1 MEEEKEM
8 FDSIAVGTVA
18 NDIDIMIC
26 RRQTHINKLLEQLQD
41 LKLTIT
47 VDLKLQPPDKLNIE
61 YKISYPTEEAPEAVK
76 KEKIT
81 SSRKIDKSQPD
92 LFETMND
99 KVITLQK
106 K

>member
-1 MEEEKEM
+1 MEDKKEM
-8 FDSIAVGTVA
+8 FDSEAVRTVA
-18 NDIDIMIC
+18 NDIDDMLC
-26 RRQTHINKLLEQLQD
+26 QRQTHIDKLLGHLYD

-61 YKISYPTEEAPEAVK
+61 YKISYPIEEAPEAVK

-99 KVITLQK
+99 KVVTLQK